1 MLRQFYFSPAS
12 SLCSSSSHC
21 TSIGMHSTFIQTY
34 RRYTWL
40 AMIKQFF
47 CFNFLIL
54 VLLENS
60 LQFMIFS
67 IINIINVK
75 IKL

>member
-1 MLRQFYFSPAS
+1 
-12 SLCSSSSHC
+12 
-21 TSIGMHSTFIQTY
+21 
-34 RRYTWL
+34 
-40 AMIKQFF
+40 MIKQFF

-60 LQFMIFS
+60 LQFMIFA

-75 IKL
+75 IKLKPVIVLKVQYA

>member
-1 MLRQFYFSPAS
+1 
-12 SLCSSSSHC
+12 
-21 TSIGMHSTFIQTY
+21 
-34 RRYTWL
+34 
-40 AMIKQFF
+40 MIKQFF

-75 IKL
+75 IKLKPVIVLKVQYA